1 MTEAV
6 VEFRD
11 LRGANATG
19 SVLNQPFPE
28 SIDQVPVLAASNF
41 AGAFNSSFVG
51 AKSYVLHMDLSLIH
65 LFACKLPTRIHVAQF
80 MHQRTILLYAGLPS
94 CDHFQPVTKEFM

>member
-1 MTEAV
+1 
-6 VEFRD
+6 
-11 LRGANATG
+11 
-19 SVLNQPFPE
+19 LNQPFPE

>member
-1 MTEAV
+1 MV
-6 VEFRD
+6 
-11 LRGANATG
+11 
-19 SVLNQPFPE
+19 
-28 SIDQVPVLAASNF
+28 
-41 AGAFNSSFVG
+41 
-51 AKSYVLHMDLSLIH
+51 LSLIH